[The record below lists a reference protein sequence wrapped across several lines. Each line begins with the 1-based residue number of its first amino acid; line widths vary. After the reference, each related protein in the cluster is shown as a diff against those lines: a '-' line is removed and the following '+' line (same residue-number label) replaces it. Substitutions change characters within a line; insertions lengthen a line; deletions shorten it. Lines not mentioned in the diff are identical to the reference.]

1 MSLNTSS
8 KENPIKPNKET
19 EIINQL
25 DHLINNIETLPPEE
39 IKSQLQ
45 VFAKNHKK
53 LLQEVKL
60 LTSVGD
66 RLQKKV
72 KSANEMLQEQAEEIR
87 KINKDLQDKNIELQ
101 FTIDELTKA
110 KAGKRATTIIL
121 IFALVLFLFTELLE
135 SMFETFFTG
144 ANMLIIYAFKISLAL
159 GFKPIEGLLES
170 AIISHE
176 MKLQR
181 LEHEQQ
187 QKLLEQKEIHAKNV
201 NIPKIEII
209 KNDNSNSSQD
219 TNSSSENNITSHE
232 NNSTSNSTNSEMS
245 PEDIAKLERK
255 LKREALKKMGENR
268 E

>member
-1 MSLNTSS
+1 MNVEVTKEM
-8 KENPIKPNKET
+8 KENKAKVSKET
-19 EIINQL
+19 ETINQL
-25 DHLINNIETLPPEE
+25 ENLISNIDNLSSED

-72 KSANEMLQEQAEEIR
+72 KSANEMLQEQAEEIK

-121 IFALVLFLFTELLE
+121 VFAIVLFIITELLE
-135 SMFETFFTG
+135 SSFEAMFAG
-144 ANMLIIYAFKISLAL
+144 ASKIIVYSFKVALAL
-159 GFKPIEGLLES
+159 GFKPIEGFLEQ
-170 AIISHE
+170 AIIARE

-181 LEHEQQ
+181 LEHEKL
-187 QKLLEQKEIHAKNV
+187 QKSLTDEKDIPAKNLNV
-201 NIPKIEII
+201 PKIEII
-209 KNDNSNSSQD
+209 QTEKLEVSSK
-219 TNSSSENNITSHE
+219 SESE
-232 NNSTSNSTNSEMS
+232 VSTSNANHSEMT
-245 PEDIAKLERK
+245 PEDLAKLERK
-255 LKREALKKMGENR
+255 LKREAMKKLGENR

>member
-1 MSLNTSS
+1 MKVEVST
-8 KENPIKPNKET
+8 KDNPVKVSRET
-19 EIINQL
+19 ETINQL
-25 DHLINNIETLPPEE
+25 ENLINNVDTMSSEE
-39 IKSQLQ
+39 LKAQLQ
-45 VFAKNHKK
+45 VYAKNHKK

-72 KSANEMLQEQAEEIR
+72 KSANEMLQEQAEEIK

-121 IFALVLFLFTELLE
+121 IFALVLFIITELLE
-135 SMFETFFTG
+135 STFETFFTG
-144 ANMLIIYAFKISLAL
+144 ANMLIIYAFKVSLAL
-159 GFKPIEGLLES
+159 GFKPIEGVLEN
-170 AIISHE
+170 AIIARE

-181 LEHEQQ
+181 LEHDKQ
-187 QKLLEQKEIHAKNV
+187 QKLLEEKDILVKNINV
-201 NIPKIEII
+201 PKIEII
-209 KNDNSNSSQD
+209 NNDKNENTQNLEINSSETPQNSN
-219 TNSSSENNITSHE
+219 H
-232 NNSTSNSTNSEMS
+232 SEMS

>member
-1 MSLNTSS
+1 MKIEKVDAKNSVTKIS
-8 KENPIKPNKET
+8 KET
-19 EIINQL
+19 EAVNQL
-25 DHLINNIETLPPEE
+25 EDLINNVGNMSSEE
-39 IKSQLQ
+39 IKNQLQ
-45 VFAKNHKK
+45 IFAKNHKK

-72 KSANEMLQEQAEEIR
+72 KSANEMLQEQAEEIK

-121 IFALVLFLFTELLE
+121 IFALVLFIITELLE
-135 SMFETFFTG
+135 STFESFFTG

-159 GFKPIEGLLES
+159 GFKPIEGVLEN
-170 AIISHE
+170 AIIARE

-181 LEHEQQ
+181 LEHEKQ
-187 QKLLEQKEIHAKNV
+187 QKELEEKERVSGPKSL

-209 KNDNSNSSQD
+209 NHSKESTQANAH
-219 TNSSSENNITSHE
+219 SSESH
-232 NNSTSNSTNSEMS
+232 NNSQHHPEMS
-245 PEDIAKLERK
+245 PEDMAKLERK
-255 LKREALKKMGENR
+255 LKREAMKKMGENR

>member
-1 MSLNTSS
+1 MKVDATSKDKDSQKNS
-8 KENPIKPNKET
+8 KEMEAV
-19 EIINQL
+19 NQL
-25 DHLINNIETLPPEE
+25 DDLINNVENLSSEE
-39 IKSQLQ
+39 IKAQLQ
-45 VFAKNHKK
+45 IFAKNHKK

-110 KAGKRATTIIL
+110 KAGKRATTIIF
-121 IFALVLFLFTELLE
+121 IFAIILFAITELLE
-135 SMFETFFTG
+135 SSFELLFKG
-144 ANMLIIYAFKISLAL
+144 GSIIIVYGFKVALAL
-159 GFKPIEGLLES
+159 GFKPIEGLLEN
-170 AIISHE
+170 AIIARE

-187 QKLLEQKEIHAKNV
+187 QKALQEKDIPAKNLNV
-201 NIPKIEII
+201 PKIEII
-209 KNDNSNSSQD
+209 NKKNDDAQKSELETSQSNSI
-219 TNSSSENNITSHE
+219 SSNNH
-232 NNSTSNSTNSEMS
+232 SEMS

-255 LKREALKKMGENR
+255 LKREAMKKMGENR

>member
-1 MSLNTSS
+1 MKVEVSTKDNS
-8 KENPIKPNKET
+8 KVSKET
-19 EIINQL
+19 EVINQL
-25 DHLINNIETLPPEE
+25 ENLINNVDTLSSEE
-39 IKSQLQ
+39 LKNQLQ
-45 VFAKNHKK
+45 IFAKNHKK

-72 KSANEMLQEQAEEIR
+72 KSANEMLQEQAEEIK
-87 KINKDLQDKNIELQ
+87 KINRDLQDKNIELQ

-121 IFALVLFLFTELLE
+121 IFALVLFIVTELLE
-135 SMFETFFTG
+135 STFETFFTG

-159 GFKPIEGLLES
+159 GFKPIEGVLES
-170 AIISHE
+170 AIIARE

-181 LEHEQQ
+181 LEHEKQ
-187 QKLLEQKEIHAKNV
+187 QKVLQETDIPAKNINV
-201 NIPKIEII
+201 PKIEII
-209 KNDNSNSSQD
+209 NKNQNENSQSLETNSTETPQNSN
-219 TNSSSENNITSHE
+219 H
-232 NNSTSNSTNSEMS
+232 SEMT